1 MYFIISG
8 VVDIKRGE
16 ESKELTEGDFFGEM
30 EVLFG
35 GKRNVIA
42 KAKTP
47 VEFLILEPKD
57 FRVFL
62 DAHSK
67 ISEVIKKEVEQ
78 RLMR

>member
-1 MYFIISG
+1 
-8 VVDIKRGE
+8 
-16 ESKELTEGDFFGEM
+16 M

-62 DAHSK
+62 EAHSK
-67 ISEVIKKEVEQ
+67 ISEVIKKEVAQ